1 MTSLSLPPPRKG
13 PAQPLAPKH
22 VERLA
27 VTPKHST
34 NHSPLTQQPTNPPNY
49 EERCRAAHEASQLTA
64 AERKRTG
71 KTLFVPRSLQDF
83 GDGGAFPEIH
93 VAQYPRHMGNP
104 HVTKAKAPPVDPK
117 TNSGSAM
124 AQRAIV
130 NVQVDKDGAISY
142 DAIVKGGTNQ
152 DKIVY
157 SRHID
162 LKGGPAQPQDIAL
175 PTPEEEQAEAAR
187 TQNALL
193 ALISGD
199 DNNKPAKEEKQFI
212 QYTPR
217 PDAPGYNPAAAQRVI
232 QMVPAQVDPLQPP
245 KHKYIKAPRGP
256 ADDPVPVLHAPHT
269 NAKLTKEEREAWNV
283 PSCISN
289 WKNMRGYTIPL
300 DKRLAADG
308 RHARETLTV
317 NSNFATLSES
327 LYVAER
333 QARQE
338 VRLRATIQKK
348 LALQQKDER
357 EQELR
362 QLAQQARMER
372 RAPEVTHQHPQAESD
387 DEEDNDS
394 VHSRSNGNDEDAVAA
409 QQRERLRQERRKER
423 ERDLR
428 NEQRVKK
435 QKLEQERDV
444 SEKIALG
451 VATGVSNANEVDA
464 RLYDQTAGMDSGFGA
479 EDEYNAYSKPLFE
492 RQAVASSIYRPTRG
506 GPGDADEQYDKLVQG
521 ATSKFK
527 ADKGFAG
534 AEGGVAGAG
543 PRTGPVQFEKK

>member
-1 MTSLSLPPPRKG
+1 MTSLSLPPPRKT
-13 PAQPLAPKH
+13 PALNNPERPTTKPLP
-22 VERLA
+22 
-27 VTPKHST
+27 P
-34 NHSPLTQQPTNPPNY
+34 QQQQQKQQSPNY
-49 EERCRAAHEASQLTA
+49 EERCRAATAAAKLTA
-64 AERKRTG
+64 AERKP
-71 KTLFVPRSLQDF
+71 LFVPRSIADF

-104 HVTKAKAPPVDPK
+104 HLQKQQPTANES
-117 TNSGSAM
+117 TNHSTHST

-142 DAIVKGGTNQ
+142 DAIVKRGTNQ
-152 DKIVY
+152 DQIVY
-157 SRHID
+157 SRHSD
-162 LKGGPAQPQDIAL
+162 LKGGPPKPEDIAL

-187 TQNALL
+187 TQNALQ
-193 ALISGD
+193 ALLE
-199 DNNKPAKEEKQFI
+199 PAQKKEETQFI

-217 PDAPGYNPAAAQRVI
+217 PDAPGYNPAASQRII
-232 QMVPAQVDPLQPP
+232 QMAPAQVDPLQPP
-245 KHKYIKAPRGP
+245 KHKFIKAPRGP
-256 ADDPVPVLHAPHT
+256 AEDPVPVLHAPST
-269 NAKLTKEEREAWNV
+269 TKLSKEERDAWNV

-308 RHARETLTV
+308 RHARETVTV
-317 NSNFATLSES
+317 NPNFATLSES

-348 LALQQKDER
+348 LALQQKEER

-372 RAPEVTHQHPQAESD
+372 SGVPVPEDDRADDDSRSD
-387 DEEDNDS
+387 D
-394 VHSRSNGNDEDAVAA
+394 DEDAVAA

-435 QKLEQERDV
+435 QKLEAERDV

-451 VATGVSNANEVDA
+451 VATGVSQANEVDA

-506 GPGDADEQYDKLVQG
+506 GPGDADEQYAKLVQG
-521 ATSKFK
+521 ATAKFK
-527 ADKGFAG
+527 PDQGFAG
-534 AEGGVAGAG
+534 AEGGVTGVA